1 MVDKDDLDIAKDVY
15 NKTLKGE
22 QQFYLGNF
30 NKEKSDIWNGGW
42 QQGIAFVTGI
52 VSAMVNHPYGYEDI
66 NDLNFAI
73 ISELNWEQINSSSEA
88 YPVSDDTIANSQY
101 YDGFLLAI
109 NTEIGILKQVMSEF
123 FDYED
128 VSEVNE

>member
-1 MVDKDDLDIAKDVY
+1 MVDKDELCIAKSIY

-30 NKEKSDIWNGGW
+30 NKEKNDIWNDGW
-42 QQGIAFVTGI
+42 QQGIAFVTGV
-52 VSAMVNHPYGYEDI
+52 VSAMVNHPYGYDDI
-66 NDLNFAI
+66 NDLNLAI
-73 ISELNWEQINSSSEA
+73 INELNWEQTNSSYEE
-88 YPVSDDTIANSQY
+88 YPVSDDTITNSQY

-109 NTEIGILKQVMSEF
+109 NTEIGILKQAMSEF

-128 VSEVNE
+128 VSEVN

>member
-1 MVDKDDLDIAKDVY
+1 MVDKDELDIAKDVY

-30 NKEKSDIWNGGW
+30 NKEKSDIWNDGW
-42 QQGIAFVTGI
+42 QQVIAFVTGI
-52 VSAMVNHPYGYEDI
+52 VSAMVNHPYGYADI
-66 NDLNFAI
+66 NDLNLAI
-73 ISELNWEQINSSSEA
+73 INELNWEQTNSGSEA
-88 YPVSDDTIANSQY
+88 YPVSNDTITNSQY

-109 NTEIGILKQVMSEF
+109 NTEIGIIKQAMSEF

-128 VSEVNE
+128 VSEVN

>member
-1 MVDKDDLDIAKDVY
+1 MVDKDELDIAKDVY

-30 NKEKSDIWNGGW
+30 NKEKSDIWNDGW

-52 VSAMVNHPYGYEDI
+52 VSSMINHPYGYDDI
-66 NDLNFAI
+66 NDLNLAI
-73 ISELNWEQINSSSEA
+73 INELNWEQTNSSLEE

-109 NTEIGILKQVMSEF
+109 NTEIGILKQAMSEF
-123 FDYED
+123 FDYEG
-128 VSEVNE
+128 VSEVN

>member
-1 MVDKDDLDIAKDVY
+1 MVDKDELDIAKDVY

-30 NKEKSDIWNGGW
+30 NKEKSNMWNDGW
-42 QQGIAFVTGI
+42 QQGIAFVTGT
-52 VSAMVNHPYGYEDI
+52 VSAMVNHPYGYDDI
-66 NDLNFAI
+66 NDLNLAI
-73 ISELNWEQINSSSEA
+73 INELNWEQTNSRSEV
-88 YPVSDDTIANSQY
+88 YPISDDTITNSQY

-109 NTEIGILKQVMSEF
+109 NTEISILKQAMSEF

-128 VSEVNE
+128 DSEVNE